1 MTMRVNYVTALVA
14 VLAVLAGCG
23 TGTAGSADGNAAPGT
38 PDSQGTQPAES
49 SSDGA
54 GTVAV
59 SADAPEGGAGKYE
72 DPELPADL
80 QNQSPPPGARG
91 QFTTDFSRATISY
104 DQVMSGGPP
113 KDGIPSVDEPKF
125 ISASEADSW
134 IAEDETVQVVSVGSG
149 EERET
154 HIYPIQILMW
164 HEIVNDVVGGRPVTV
179 TYCPLCNT
187 GIAFDRRFDGRLLDF
202 GTTGRL
208 RYSNLIMYD
217 RQTETWWQQA
227 TGRGVAGAYAGG
239 RLEMVPM
246 LTLSWSDA
254 ADEYPDARVLSRDT
268 GYNRSYGRNPY
279 RGYDTAERPFLYRG
293 PTDDEFSPM
302 TRVVT
307 VFHNDSSEAFPYPTL
322 REEQVV
328 TASIGGDSIAV
339 FWAPGTASPLDTGST
354 GDGRDVGTANAFFAR
369 ADDRELSFDVEDGE
383 IVDEQTGSTWDVG
396 GRATDGPLAGTR
408 LDPVTTSQHFWFSWT
423 AFEQESG

>member
-1 MTMRVNYVTALVA
+1 MTIKVIYITALVA
-14 VLAVLAGCG
+14 VLVGCG
-23 TGTAGSADGNAAPGT
+23 TGSAGSADGNPDPETQAAQSTG
-38 PDSQGTQPAES
+38 SVES
-49 SSDGA
+49 STDEDGA
-54 GTVAV
+54 LVV
-59 SADAPEGGAGKYE
+59 SADAPEGGAGEYE
-72 DPELPADL
+72 APELPADL
-80 QNQSPPPGARG
+80 QDQSPPPGAAG

-113 KDGIPSVDEPKF
+113 KDGIPSIDEPEF
-125 ISASEADSW
+125 ISVSQANSW
-134 IAEDETVQVVSVGSG
+134 MAEDESVQVVSVGSG
-149 EERET
+149 EQRVT

-164 HEIVNDVVGGRPVTV
+164 HEIVNDSVAGRPVSV

-187 GIAFDRRFDGRLLDF
+187 GIAFDRRFDGRTLDF

-208 RYSNLIMYD
+208 RYSNLLMYD

-254 ADEYPDARVLSRDT
+254 TDEYPDARVLSRDT
-268 GYNRSYGRNPY
+268 GYSRSYGNNPY
-279 RGYDTAERPFLYRG
+279 RGYDTADRPFLYSG

-307 VFHNDSSEAFPYPTL
+307 VFHNDSSAAFPYPTL
-322 REEQVV
+322 REERVV
-328 TASIGGDSIAV
+328 TTHIGGDSIAV
-339 FWAPGTASPLDTGST
+339 FWQQGTASPLDSREIGE
-354 GDGRDVGTANAFFAR
+354 GRDVGTANAFFAR
-369 ADDRELSFDVEDGE
+369 ADGRELSFDVENGD

-396 GRATDGPLAGTR
+396 GRATAGPLAGTR
-408 LDPVTTSQHFWFSWT
+408 LEPVTTSQHFWFSWT

>member
-1 MTMRVNYVTALVA
+1 MTIKVIYMAALAA
-14 VLAVLAGCG
+14 VFAVLAGCG
-23 TGTAGSADGNAAPGT
+23 TGTAGSADGNPT
-38 PDSQGTQPAES
+38 PDTQGAES
-49 SSDGA
+49 TQSSETSTDGGEA
-54 GTVAV
+54 VAV
-59 SADAPEGGAGKYE
+59 SADAPEGGAGEYE
-72 DPELPADL
+72 APELPADL
-80 QNQSPPPGARG
+80 QDQSPPGGAGG

-113 KDGIPSVDEPKF
+113 KDGIPSIDEPTF
-125 ISASEADSW
+125 VSISQADSW
-134 IAEDETVQVVSVGSG
+134 IAADETVQVVSVGSG

-164 HEIVNDVVGGRPVTV
+164 HEIVNDTVAGRPVTV
-179 TYCPLCNT
+179 TFCPLCNT

-208 RYSNLIMYD
+208 RYSNLLMYD

-246 LTLSWSDA
+246 LTLAWSDA
-254 ADEYPDARVLSRDT
+254 TEEYPEARVLSKDT

-279 RGYDTAERPFLYRG
+279 SGYDTAERPFLYRG

-322 REEQVV
+322 REERVV
-328 TASIGGDSIAV
+328 TTSLGGDPIAV
-339 FWAPGTASPLDTGST
+339 FWAPGTASPLDAGST
-354 GDGRDVGTANAFFAR
+354 AGGRDVGTANAFFAR
-369 ADDRELSFDVEDGE
+369 ADGQELTFDVEDGD
-383 IVDEQTGSTWDVG
+383 IVDEQTGSAWDVG
-396 GRATDGPLAGTR
+396 GRATSGPLTGTR
-408 LDPVTTSQHFWFSWT
+408 LEPMTTSQHFWFSWT
-423 AFEQESG
+423 AFEQESN